1 MRRPLVLLLCLLLSG
16 LGAAEARAAV
26 SVPIEIEQN
35 LVIVRVRIGAS
46 PPLAFLVDTGASA
59 SVIAADRLAEA
70 GLAAGAGVAATGQGG
85 ELDTAAVRGAVL
97 RLGPVRLAPDSI
109 AAVDLAGLSAG
120 LGRRIDGILG
130 HELFARYV
138 VRIDYDRRRLT
149 LFEPG
154 EAGRGDDGTAIA
166 IEIRDGTPFVAA
178 SLSQSGES
186 VPARL
191 LVDIGASSALTLY
204 ADFVAAHPDLI
215 PMRTLALTGGAILP
229 GQFRA
234 RTGRLGALALGPLRF
249 ARPVANFS
257 SNSGGDD
264 AAPGDAG
271 QIGGE
276 LLSRFIAT
284 YDYRRGLMRL
294 RPGRRYRD
302 PLRFDA
308 SGLSLVAAAPDFAVK
323 RVRLVLP
330 DTPAAEAGLR
340 PGDRLLHFDG
350 TPAGRLTLGRIR
362 VALRQPGRA
371 HRLDVLRDRRRRSI
385 RLVTRT
391 LI

>member
-1 MRRPLVLLLCLLLSG
+1 VRRLHLLLLCLLLSG
-16 LGAAEARAAV
+16 IGAAEAGAAV

-35 LVIVRVRIGAS
+35 LVIVRVRIGGS

-59 SVIAADRLAEA
+59 SVIASDRLADA
-70 GLAAGAGVAATGQGG
+70 GLAAGASVAATGQGG
-85 ELDTAAVRGAVL
+85 TLDASAVRGAVL
-97 RLGPVRLAPDSI
+97 RIGPVRLAPDSI

-130 HELFARYV
+130 HELFERYV

-154 EAGRGDDGTAIA
+154 EAGGGGTAIP

-178 SLSQSGES
+178 TLSQSGES

-204 ADFVAAHPDLI
+204 ADFVAAHPGLI
-215 PMRTLALTGGAILP
+215 PMRTLVLTGGAILP
-229 GQFRA
+229 GRFRA
-234 RTGRLGALALGPLRF
+234 QTGRLGALMLGPLRF
-249 ARPVANFS
+249 VGPIANFS
-257 SNSGGDD
+257 SNAGGDD

-276 LLSRFIAT
+276 LLSRFTAT
-284 YDYRRGLMRL
+284 YDYRQGWMRL
-294 RPGRRYRD
+294 RPGRRYRA

-308 SGLSLVAAAPDFAVK
+308 SGLSLTSAAPDFAVK

-330 DTPAAEAGLR
+330 DTPAAEAGLL
-340 PGDRLLHFDG
+340 PGDRLLRFDG

-362 VALRQPGRA
+362 AALRQPGRA
-371 HRLDVLRDRRRRSI
+371 HRLEILRDGRRLPI

>member
-1 MRRPLVLLLCLLLSG
+1 MKRQHIFLLCLLLFG
-16 LGAAEARAAV
+16 IVAPAADAAV
-26 SVPIEIEQN
+26 GIPIEIEQN

-46 PPLAFLVDTGASA
+46 PPLAFLVDTGASG
-59 SVIAADRLAEA
+59 SVIASDRLADA
-70 GLAAGAGVAATGQGG
+70 GLAAGPSVAATGQGG
-85 ELDTAAVRGAVL
+85 TLDASAVRGAVL

-130 HELFARYV
+130 YELFARYV

-154 EAGRGDDGTAIA
+154 EASGGGRAIP

-178 SLSQSGES
+178 TLRQGGVS

-191 LVDIGASSALTLY
+191 LIDMGASSALTLY
-204 ADFVAAHPDLI
+204 ADFVAAHPGLV
-215 PMRTLALTGGAILP
+215 PPRTLALTGGAILP

-249 ARPVANFS
+249 SGPVANFS
-257 SNSGGDD
+257 SNGAGDD
-264 AAPGDAG
+264 AVPGDAG

-276 LLSRFIAT
+276 LLSRFTAT
-284 YDYRRGLMRL
+284 YDYRQGRMRL
-294 RPGRRYRD
+294 RPGRRYRA

-308 SGLSLVAAAPDFAVK
+308 SGLSLAAEAPDFAMK

-340 PGDRLLHFDG
+340 RGDRLLRFDG
-350 TPAGRLTLGRIR
+350 TPAGRLALGRIR
-362 VALRQPGRA
+362 AALRQPGRA
-371 HRLDVLRDRRRRSI
+371 HRLDVLRDGRRLSI
-385 RLVTRT
+385 RLVTRI

>member
-1 MRRPLVLLLCLLLSG
+1 MARALVLLLGLLLAG
-16 LGAAEARAAV
+16 LGAAQAGAAV
-26 SVPIEIEQN
+26 VVPIEIEQN

-46 PPLAFLVDTGASA
+46 PPLAFLLDTGASA
-59 SVIAADRLAEA
+59 SVIATDRLAGA
-70 GLAAGAGVAATGQGG
+70 ALAAGASVAATGQGG
-85 ELDTAAVRGAVL
+85 EIDASTVRGAVL
-97 RLGPVRLAPDSI
+97 RIGPVRLAPASI
-109 AAVDLAGLSAG
+109 AAVDLGGLSAG

-130 HELFARYV
+130 HELFERYV

-154 EAGRGDDGTAIA
+154 EASGGGTDIP

-178 SLSQSGES
+178 TLSQSGES

-191 LVDIGASSALTLY
+191 LVDSGASGALTLY
-204 ADFVAAHPDLI
+204 ADFVAAHPDLV

-234 RTGRLGALALGPLRF
+234 RAGRLGALALGPLRF
-249 ARPVANFS
+249 AGPVANFS

-276 LLSRFIAT
+276 VLGRFTAT

-294 RPGRRYRD
+294 RPGRRYRA

-308 SGLSLVAAAPDFAVK
+308 SGLSLTSEAPDFAAK

-330 DTPAAEAGLR
+330 ETPASEAGLR
-340 PGDRLLHFDG
+340 PGDRLLRFDG
-350 TPAGRLTLGRIR
+350 VAAARLSLGRLREM
-362 VALRQPGRA
+362 LRRPGRA
-371 HRLDVLRDRRRRSI
+371 HRLDILRDGRRLSI